1 MGSELEIRTE
11 NGIRLMVYVEYE
23 QQNAIFTL
31 DRISRGLLCID
42 NFNSYQLNQISVNF
56 PGTFILEICH

>member
-42 NFNSYQLNQISVNF
+42 NFN
-56 PGTFILEICH
+56 